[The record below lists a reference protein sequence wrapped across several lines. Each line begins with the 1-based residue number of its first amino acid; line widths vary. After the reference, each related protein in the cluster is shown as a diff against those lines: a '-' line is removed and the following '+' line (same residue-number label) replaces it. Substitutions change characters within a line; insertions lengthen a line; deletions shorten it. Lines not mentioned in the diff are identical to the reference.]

1 MPGSRLV
8 AARPVAQ
15 NGGMFRLLK
24 YLPVIIPVVSKF
36 VKSPR
41 GQRMI
46 QDAKSRINRRGGGTA
61 SRGR

>member
-1 MPGSRLV
+1 MPVGQL
-8 AARPVAQ
+8 AAVSAVAQ
-15 NGGMFRLLK
+15 DGNMFRLLK

-46 QDAKSRINRRGGGTA
+46 QSAKSRIGRRGNGTA
-61 SRGR
+61 SNAR